1 MGHEMNLSVS
11 AQAELAA
18 ASVHVITEVEAWE
31 PRHWRVACDV
41 HNEPSDAMQLAFH
54 VASRSRRVLR
64 AIIEQPESDLDVSRL
79 HIDPTPVPQETGAVV
94 AALKAA
100 RDEAHRFIA
109 GLDDLEIERLR
120 SIEIDGEPDALMAT
134 CGLIGH
140 WTFHLPAVLQIRA
153 LSD

>member
-1 MGHEMNLSVS
+1 VEPEVNLSGG
-11 AQAELAA
+11 AQADLAD
-18 ASVHVITEVEAWE
+18 ASAPVIAEVEAWE
-31 PRHWRVACDV
+31 PRDWWVACDM
-41 HNEPSDAMQLAFH
+41 HNEPSNALQLAVH
-54 VASRSRRVLR
+54 VGLRSRRVPR

-79 HIDPTPVPQETGAVV
+79 HVDPTRVPQEAGAVV

-100 RDEAHRFIA
+100 RDEAPMFIA
-109 GLDDLEIERLR
+109 GLDDSEIERLR

-153 LSD
+153 LSA